1 MTNNDS
7 AEPQESCNYM
17 VEQPDTILR
26 PSDESYR
33 ALLAALDLG
42 WRVAQP
48 VYLRSRWDG
57 GSEKV
62 YHFILTKSST
72 NKPTMITTRYTKEVE
87 RLVMEEGWQIT

>member
-1 MTNNDS
+1 MAKDDS
-7 AEPQESCNYM
+7 AESQESCNHM
-17 VEQPDTILR
+17 VEQPNTILR
-26 PSDESYR
+26 PSDDSYR
-33 ALLAALDLG
+33 TLLAALDLG
-42 WRVAQP
+42 WRVEQP

-72 NKPTMITTRYTKEVE
+72 NKPTMITTRYSKEVE